1 MSKKSRGTTGDAN
14 KRRESHTRKVWG
26 EAIPSKA
33 AHWFDHRTKG
43 KRRDELEQR
52 SLAKLRRLEPVHR
65 AHVHPDGTVV
75 LPDCAVMTKLY

>member
-14 KRRESHTRKVWG
+14 KRRESHARKVWG

-52 SLAKLRRLEPVHR
+52 SLAKLRRLEPVTIEDMPGPQWR
-65 AHVHPDGTVV
+65 SWASARDPPT
-75 LPDCAVMTKLY
+75 C